1 MGISDVYED
10 TIATKAR
17 TLSSRDPIYGL
28 GRQIHPKIQATRPK
42 RGVKEKEFE
51 ETTLK
56 FFQFM
61 ICKTDF
67 VVTLW

>member
-1 MGISDVYED
+1 MVSED
-10 TIATKAR
+10 KSIPRYK
-17 TLSSRDPIYGL
+17 
-28 GRQIHPKIQATRPK
+28 PKRPK